1 MKIKATFDSVA
12 YSGEWHEHQRLLLER
27 LEGRADV
34 GKLHV
39 VAPYGSGKRA
49 IGLEL
54 LRRMGQ
60 PCLILSADSFTRN
73 RWGKVFQTRFLPEE
87 ARRDPSAYLSYDL
100 HTPALVTAVTYQA
113 LYAAVNKLS
122 VDDGEETADY
132 GNFDI
137 VTLVRES
144 GIRNILID
152 DAYHIGSER
161 RAALETFFAI
171 LGNEIRT
178 VALTSC
184 LPHDLRAEE
193 WNKFTALCGE
203 VADEV
208 CIPELVKCGALCSH
222 RDLIYLNQL
231 TDSEAAAVKGFRKG
245 VDEAVAEAMK
255 LDFMGEIN
263 YRVEHLYKKK
273 REYLYNHR
281 EAILSVL
288 AVLQDYGHSVN
299 LTVYH
304 KLSGRFSIEKPSI
317 EEVQKA
323 FDFLLESRTFL
334 RGEEQERLS
343 EVFKRHHVMENRTV
357 RLVINDKLRR
367 VLASTPDKLEGVAAI
382 VESEAKVLGEDFRGI
397 VITDAPRSEE
407 LARLGG
413 AYRFL
418 QIGMIPI
425 LETLRNRCSAL
436 PVGCLLEDALLLPDA
451 AACALPEHSAAL
463 RSATDVTPI
472 ESIGYSLI
480 RFHRGKDRLPAALW
494 LLKNGHVKIL
504 LGTAE
509 SMYHAEDISCV
520 NVLISAYTAATFAD
534 ESRVRG
540 RILYATDEYPDRVL
554 HHWHMVTVEPAC
566 SAEEE
571 STMRL
576 TARMSAEGLEA
587 RSYEYRELRRRFV
600 CYFGPNDGTKDLEA
614 GIDRLNIA
622 TSGGKED
629 PVLEVRNLLSLKQA
643 ASRENTARIWKNATA
658 ERSIPSAEVFV
669 PKTARVPVFTPFN
682 VIGLGLSVAGHLLGW
697 RFMPVFLM
705 LILIALNDP
714 RMLIAGLVL
723 LLFDIAILVW
733 SVLFILHV
741 GRIWVHSIT
750 ATQSIR
756 GLCTALHEGLKELK
770 LIGKDST
777 LVMRKDTE
785 RGGFRVYLDNCPIR
799 EQMVYQ
805 TALTE
810 MLSPI
815 DRSNPRYIFVRGGW
829 FHRLLWRW
837 SYACPSVIARADVS
851 VKTFEKYVSHVLDSS
866 KFQYT
871 RREMGQKFLILGESR
886 SYLGKKDVCCYPGIY
901 LRHTSDPAETA
912 EEEASA
918 ETAAEEASAENG
930 TEKAS
935 DETATE
941 G

>member
-1 MKIKATFDSVA
+1 MKIQATFDSVA

-27 LEGRADV
+27 LEGRANA

-49 IGLEL
+49 IGLEI

-87 ARRDPSAYLSYDL
+87 ARKDPSAYLSYDL
-100 HTPALVTAVTYQA
+100 HTPALVTAVTYRT

-122 VDDGEETADY
+122 VEDGEETSDY
-132 GNFDI
+132 RDFDFVSLI
-137 VTLVRES
+137 RES

-152 DAYHIGSER
+152 DAYHIGSENQ
-161 RAALETFFAI
+161 AALESFFGI

-184 LPHDLRAEE
+184 LPHDLREEE
-193 WNKFTALCGE
+193 WNQFIALCGE
-203 VADEV
+203 IADEV
-208 CIPELVKCGALCSH
+208 CIPELVKCGALCPH
-222 RDLIYLNQL
+222 RDLIYLNRL
-231 TDSEAAAVKGFRKG
+231 TDSEAAAVKSFRKG

-263 YRVEHLYKKK
+263 YRVEHLYKKN

-288 AVLQDYGHSVN
+288 TMLHDYGHSVN
-299 LTVYH
+299 LTIYH
-304 KLSGRFSIEKPSI
+304 KMSGQLSIGLPTMEDA
-317 EEVQKA
+317 QQA
-323 FDFLLESRTFL
+323 FEFLLESRTFL
-334 RGEEQERLS
+334 RSEEQERLS
-343 EVFKRHHVMENRTV
+343 EIFKRHHVMENRAV
-357 RLVINDKLRR
+357 RFVTNDKLRR
-367 VLASTPDKLEGVAAI
+367 VLNATPGKLEGIAAI
-382 VESEAKVLGEDFRGI
+382 AEQESNALGESFRGI
-397 VITDAPRSEE
+397 VITDAPRPEE
-407 LARLGG
+407 LTRLGG

-425 LETLRNRCSAL
+425 LETIRSRCPAL
-436 PVGCLLEDALLLPDA
+436 PAGCLLEDALLLPEA
-451 AACALPEHSAAL
+451 AAHALLDHSAAL
-463 RSATDVTPI
+463 RNTTDVTPL
-472 ESIGYSLI
+472 EAVGYSLI
-480 RFHRGKDRLPAALW
+480 RFRREKDRLPAVLR

-509 SMYHAEDISCV
+509 SLYHAEDISCV
-520 NVLISAYTAATFAD
+520 NVLISAYTTATFAD

-540 RILYATDEYPDRVL
+540 RILYATDEYPARVL
-554 HHWHMVTVEPAC
+554 HHWHLVTVETAYPEEDQSAMPLAC
-566 SAEEE
+566 
-571 STMRL
+571 
-576 TARMSAEGLEA
+576 RMSAKGLEA

-600 CYFGPNDGTKDLEA
+600 CYFGPNDATGDLEA

-622 TSGGKED
+622 TSGGSED
-629 PVLEVRNLLSLKQA
+629 PALPEENQRSLQRA
-643 ASRENTARIWKNATA
+643 ASREQTARIWSNTTA
-658 ERSIPSAEVFV
+658 EHSIPSAEVFI
-669 PKTARVPVFTPFN
+669 PKAARVPVFTPFN
-682 VIGLGLSVAGHLLGW
+682 VIGLGLSVAGILFGW
-697 RFMPVFLM
+697 RLMPVLLM

-723 LLFDIAILVW
+723 LLFDVALLVW
-733 SVLFILHV
+733 SILFILHV
-741 GRIWVHSIT
+741 GRIWVHNIT

-770 LIGKDST
+770 LIGKDSV
-777 LVMRKDTE
+777 LAMHKDTA

-799 EQMVYQ
+799 EQMIYQ
-805 TALTE
+805 VALTE

-815 DRSNPRYIFVRGGW
+815 DQTKPRYIFVRGGW

-871 RREMGQKFLILGESR
+871 RREMGQKLLILGESR
-886 SYLGKKDVCCYPGIY
+886 SYLGKKNVCCYPGIY
-901 LRHTSDPAETA
+901 LRHTSDPSEDAAEKPSSEQTA
-912 EEEASA
+912 ES
-918 ETAAEEASAENG
+918 
-930 TEKAS
+930 
-935 DETATE
+935 
-941 G
+941 